1 MLFPSEVTMKA
12 SRKFA
17 LRHLAFVVGLV
28 ALVGSAVAYVRV
40 QHALQSSVRLE
51 QVLAKNV
58 GRIMTLDE
66 TLTMSARMA
75 SSAKDPNYEIR
86 YNDHVG
92 ELDALIKET
101 FGLVP
106 DAEVEAAVA
115 STDAANLRLVDM
127 ETRSF
132 ELNKAGRHAE
142 ALSLLES
149 PEYKTDKGVYAAG
162 MAKAFSRLTELTATS
177 TADAEQSAGLLRV
190 ATLASLLLVIG
201 AWAAEQ
207 RKQRKQAAEYAAQLE
222 ITVAQRTEQ
231 LAQRNRSMRLVF
243 DTVQQGLISVDLD
256 GCMAP
261 ERSAIVSTWLGATA
275 TRATLS
281 AYVGSQDVEFA
292 NWFELG
298 LAQLREGELPIE
310 VCLGQM
316 PKRLQLGARSIAVT
330 YEPIIT
336 DGKCESLLV
345 VMSDISVEL
354 ERQRVE
360 AEHRDLVQV
369 LERVGRDRV
378 GVINFLAEADAI
390 VARACQVA
398 EGSSEAS
405 SYSSLTRGV
414 HTLKGITA
422 QFGVSTVADVCHQ
435 LEDRLRDGVE
445 PTARDRELLATT
457 WSNLRERIRLFVGD
471 QSANHLEVSR
481 KDYEAALDMV
491 RRRASHDELATTLLG
506 WELDPVQAR
515 LERLGDYGQALAER
529 LGKPAPHIVC
539 EANGLRVNNANWAP
553 LWAAC
558 VHLVRNAVD
567 HGLEHAEQ
575 RSSAA
580 KPVHGQLTLSAA
592 RDGQFIVVRFAD
604 DGRGVQWHRLAQ
616 KAADLGLSFE
626 TDAQQVE
633 ALFHDGLSGSET
645 VTDVSGRG
653 LGMAAVREQV
663 TRRNGSVKVLS
674 EVGRGT
680 TVELRIPVT
689 PSPVAYGR
697 AAGTLLSASMIA

>member
-1 MLFPSEVTMKA
+1 MKTF
-12 SRKFA
+12 RKFA
-17 LRHLAFVVGLV
+17 LRHLAFALGLV
-28 ALVGSAVAYVRV
+28 ALVASAVAYVRV
-40 QHALQSSVRLE
+40 QHALQTSVRLE

-75 SSAKDPNYEIR
+75 SSAKDPGYEVR
-86 YNDHVG
+86 YNNHVG
-92 ELDALIKET
+92 ELDTLIKET
-101 FGLVP
+101 LGLVA
-106 DAEVEAAVA
+106 DVEVEAAVA

-132 ELNKAGRHAE
+132 ELNKAGRHSD
-142 ALSLLES
+142 ALTLLES
-149 PEYKTDKGVYAAG
+149 PEYKTDKGAYAAG
-162 MAKAFSRLTELTATS
+162 MAKAFSRLAQLTAAS

-222 ITVAQRTEQ
+222 VTVAQRTEQ

-243 DTVQQGLISVDLD
+243 DAVQQGLIGVDLD
-256 GCMAP
+256 GCMSP
-261 ERSAIVSTWLGATA
+261 ERSAIVNTWLGATSS
-275 TRATLS
+275 RATLS

-298 LAQLREGELPIE
+298 LEQLREGVLPID

-330 YEPIIT
+330 YEPMMT
-336 DGKCESLLV
+336 AGKCEGLLV
-345 VMSDISVEL
+345 VMSDISAAL

-360 AEHRDLVQV
+360 AEYRDLVQV
-369 LERVGRDRV
+369 LERIGRDRV
-378 GVINFLAEADAI
+378 GVVNFLAEADAI
-390 VARACQVA
+390 VAQTCSGA
-398 EGSSEAS
+398 AS
-405 SYSSLTRGV
+405 SYSALTRGV

-445 PTARDRELLATT
+445 PTARDRDLLATT
-457 WSNLRERIRLFVGD
+457 WSNLRERIRTFVGD
-471 QSANHLEVSR
+471 QSASHLEVSR
-481 KDYEAALDMV
+481 KDYQAALDLV

-515 LERLGDYGQALAER
+515 LEQLGDYAQALAAR

-567 HGLEHAEQ
+567 HGLEQAEQ

-580 KPVHGQLTLSAA
+580 KPVHGQLTLSVAHE
-592 RDGQFIVVRFAD
+592 GQVIVVRFAD
-604 DGRGVQWHRLAQ
+604 DGRGVQWGQLSQ
-616 KAADLGLSFE
+616 KAADLGLPFE
-626 TDAQQVE
+626 TDAQKLE
-633 ALFHDGLSGSET
+633 ALFHDGVSSSEA

-663 TRRNGSVKVLS
+663 MRRGGSIAVLS
-674 EVGRGT
+674 QAGHGT

-689 PSPVAYGR
+689 HSAVVNGRGAGMPSSVPMTV
-697 AAGTLLSASMIA
+697 